1 MVDLEQFARHSPY
14 SDPGRHAERL
24 GDVTVAVEVDTA
36 CAVARNVIGHY
47 RAELPDLP
55 VERRGEID
63 SRWLETIL
71 DVDAARHPAS
81 LDEPRPLSERVAGC
95 CRDHTLFVVGA
106 LRQLGVPA
114 RSRVGFADYL
124 SPGWSYDHV
133 VVQFWADGEW
143 RWVDPEFP
151 HGGWRLESAAQ
162 AWTAYRAGDRDLAH
176 HGVFPGS
183 EFSGRGFVRDEVFYE
198 LAHRYGDET
207 LLWDEWG
214 ALADPETDPQTTD
227 EFVDELARL
236 LLAADAGDEG
246 AEAELH
252 ARYVEDDRL
261 HPGDT
266 VVVHSPYGDPGRV
279 VALRR

>member
-24 GDVTVAVEVDTA
+24 GAVTVDTA
-36 CAVARNVIGHY
+36 CALARNVIGHY

-71 DVDAARHPAS
+71 DVDAARHPDP
-81 LDEPRPLSERVAGC
+81 LDRPRPLPERVAGC
-95 CRDHTLFVVGA
+95 CRDHTLLVLGA
-106 LRQLGVPA
+106 LRQLGIPA
-114 RSRVGFADYL
+114 RSRVGFADYFT
-124 SPGWSYDHV
+124 PGFSHDHV
-133 VVQFWADGEW
+133 VVQYWADGGW

-151 HGGWRLESAAQ
+151 EGDWRHESAAQ
-162 AWTAYRAGDRDLAH
+162 AWAAYRAGDLDPGD

-198 LAHRYGDET
+198 VAHRYGDET

-214 ALADPETDPQTTD
+214 ALADPGTSDT
-227 EFVDELARL
+227 FVDELARL
-236 LLAADAGDEG
+236 LLAADAGDQG
-246 AEAELH
+246 AETELH

-279 VALRR
+279 VDLRR